1 MEDQNTQ
8 TIGKGISGS
17 TLKLIAVITMLIDHI
32 GATIVM
38 RMLLAK
44 GNGVLTQELLTEN
57 SGMYLIYFALRSIGR
72 IAFPI
77 FCFLMVE
84 GLQKTHNKWKY
95 VGRMLLFSV
104 ISEVPFD
111 LALSSNVFYPGYQNV
126 FFTLTL
132 GLLSMIVGDYI
143 EHFVAQWAENRT
155 ADGQT
160 ASSRHNRTVKA
171 MYGFLIGL
179 DTAVFAVMAE
189 LLHTDYGA
197 IGVVCIMVLYL
208 FRKQK
213 ITQLIAGCV
222 IFMWE
227 IPASVAFLPIAFYN
241 GKRGW
246 KLKYFFYA
254 FYPVHL
260 LILYFICVAMGIG
273 MYPAV

>member
-1 MEDQNTQ
+1 MENQNTQ
-8 TIGKGISGS
+8 TTKKGISGS

-32 GATIVM
+32 GATVVM
-38 RMLLAK
+38 RMMLAK
-44 GNGVLTQELLTEN
+44 GNGVLTQQWITEN
-57 SGMYLIYFALRSIGR
+57 SGMYFFYFALRSIGR

-111 LALSSNVFYPGYQNV
+111 LALSSNAFYPDYQNV

-132 GLLSMIVGDYI
+132 GLLAMIVGDGI
-143 EHFVAQWAENRT
+143 EKIEMPCGNVGRVLHF
-155 ADGQT
+155 
-160 ASSRHNRTVKA
+160 
-171 MYGFLIGL
+171 FLLAL
-179 DTAVFAVMAE
+179 DTAGFALAAE
-189 LLHTDYGA
+189 LMHTDYGA
-197 IGVVCIMVLYL
+197 IGIVCIMVLYL

-213 ITQLIAGCV
+213 ISQLVAGCV
-222 IFMWE
+222 IFAWE
-227 IPASVAFLPIAFYN
+227 VPAPVAFLPIAFYN
-241 GKRGW
+241 GQRGW
-246 KLKYFFYA
+246 KLKYFFYL

-260 LILYFICVAMGIG
+260 LILYFICVFMGIS